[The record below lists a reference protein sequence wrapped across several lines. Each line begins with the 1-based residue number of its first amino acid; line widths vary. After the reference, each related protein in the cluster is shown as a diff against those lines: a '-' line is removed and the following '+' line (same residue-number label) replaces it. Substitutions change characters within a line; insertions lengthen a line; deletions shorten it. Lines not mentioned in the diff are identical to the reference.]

1 MENPAEVLEE
11 CLHTFKTQDY
21 IMEPGIFNQLKRY
34 IKVQPSGF
42 HSVFTYKNVFLDI
55 LQLEEVLPR

>member
-34 IKVQPSGF
+34 IEVQPLSF
-42 HSVFTYKNVFLDI
+42 YLIFLH
-55 LQLEEVLPR
+55 

>member
-34 IKVQPSGF
+34 IEVQPLSF
-42 HSVFTYKNVFLDI
+42 YLIFLYLKKFIDI
-55 LQLEEVLPR
+55 LQLEEVLLR